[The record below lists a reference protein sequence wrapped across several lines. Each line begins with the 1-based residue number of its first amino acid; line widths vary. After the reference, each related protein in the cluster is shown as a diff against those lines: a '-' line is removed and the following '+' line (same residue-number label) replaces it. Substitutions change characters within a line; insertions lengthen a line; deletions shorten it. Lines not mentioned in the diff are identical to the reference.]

1 MKLKLSYSI
10 TIYLIIVFIIACVF
24 SNLESI
30 REHTLGFIFYLT
42 LIVIA
47 FYFFLSRYS
56 CKLDIDG
63 STLHIKYLMPW
74 NKNVHIDL
82 KNFKYFDYGRGFY
95 NLISE
100 REKGFMNLLRY
111 PYDTIVLSERPDF
124 SNNIL
129 ILKVNLRLGQ
139 FNKLLNY
146 LKTPV
151 GLKLTDSNGS
161 GGYFW

>member
-10 TIYLIIVFIIACVF
+10 TIYLIVVFIIAYVF
-24 SNLESI
+24 SNLGSI
-30 REHTLGFIFYLT
+30 QEHTLGFIFYLV

-56 CKLDIDG
+56 CKLDIYG
-63 STLHIKYLMPW
+63 STLHIRYLMPW

-82 KNFKYFDYGRGFY
+82 KSFKYFDYGRGFY

-100 REKGFMNLLRY
+100 RKKGFMNLLRY
-111 PYDTIVLSERPDF
+111 PYDTIVLSEGPDF
-124 SNNIL
+124 STNIL

-146 LKTPV
+146 LKTSV
-151 GLKLTDSNGS
+151 GLNLTDSNGS